1 MISIMENIVGAIL
14 LLFCIFWS
22 LLGIIELVCKAC
34 AFLHDLWVRLNSA
47 GRIVVFGIPMLIMS
61 AAMAYGFIRYVM
73 PLMYSPSFWIISGLL
88 YHFST
93 LFTGWRNID
102 GFFPRE
108 PREGIYPK
116 VSRVVFLVPTS
127 PIWVPL
133 YIIRMLF
140 RLCKKLFLAKDV
152 EER

>member
-1 MISIMENIVGAIL
+1 
-14 LLFCIFWS
+14 
-22 LLGIIELVCKAC
+22 
-34 AFLHDLWVRLNSA
+34 
-47 GRIVVFGIPMLIMS
+47 MLIMS

-73 PLMYSPSFWIISGLL
+73 PLMYSPYLWIIVGLL

-93 LFTGWRNID
+93 LFTGWRNLD
-102 GFFPRE
+102 GFLPRE

-116 VSRVVFLVPTS
+116 VSRIVFLVPTS

-133 YIIRMLF
+133 YIIRMLIK
-140 RLCKKLFLAKDV
+140 LCKKLFLAKDV